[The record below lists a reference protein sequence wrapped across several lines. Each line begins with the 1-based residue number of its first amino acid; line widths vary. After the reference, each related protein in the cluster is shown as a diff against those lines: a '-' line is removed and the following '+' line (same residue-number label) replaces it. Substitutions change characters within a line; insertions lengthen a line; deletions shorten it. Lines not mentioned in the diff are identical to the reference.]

1 MRRLVALGLLV
12 VVAACSQ
19 DGSGLASGRAVTT
32 TDAPGS
38 TTTAL
43 ADVPAPVDVR
53 GALDVELA
61 EGSEVPAGPHTWV
74 IEVTNTSGAPV
85 VVTFPSAQRGDAVVA
100 REDDVVHRW
109 SDERFFEQQVSAV
122 SLDPD
127 ATESFELSDDLSGIE
142 PGFYVVT
149 VSVAVVGP
157 PEPMTRSIR
166 VVTPGG

>member
-12 VVAACSQ
+12 VVAACGE
-19 DGSGLASGRAVTT
+19 DGSGLESGSGLST
-32 TDAPGS
+32 TDAPGP

-43 ADVPAPVDVR
+43 ADVPAPIDVG

-61 EGSEVPAGPHTWV
+61 EGNEVPAGPHTWV
-74 IEVTNTSGAPV
+74 IEVTNISDAPV
-85 VVTFPSAQRGDAVVA
+85 VVTFPTAQRGDAVVA

-127 ATESFELSDDLSGIE
+127 ATESFELSDDLSSIE
-142 PGFYVVT
+142 PGFYFVT

-157 PEPMTRSIR
+157 PESVTRSIR